1 MKTNFFTAPAA
12 RSRRLQFIQYGFLV
26 FFFWAALYVFVPT
39 LSVYAK
45 TIVSNLALVG
55 IVVSSNAFGQIIFR
69 IPLAILADRYGI
81 HRQLILAGTLI
92 IAFGAYLMA
101 SSNTA
106 TGLFIGR
113 TLTGIGASTW
123 ILMIVFFSNLFG
135 PGESIKATAIL
146 LSINSIGRLVAATS
160 TGFLNEL
167 GGYSLAFYVSAC
179 LAGLAFLFYLPN
191 LDRKET
197 AVAIHVTD
205 FGKVLVH
212 PAVVIP
218 SILGMLNEIAFF
230 TAGQTFFPI
239 LANTF
244 GAGNIQLSLLL
255 DVNLVVVI
263 VSNLAMSAVVKKTG
277 PFPVLYF
284 CFTSIAAGLLIAMFA
299 NSLWMVYLAQFVL
312 GLGSGTVY
320 SALIGFSMEHV
331 DVNVRSTA
339 AGIQQSITAIGM
351 FVGPWIGGMI
361 ADWIGIQHMFGVIAG
376 LVLFAGYFGTILLNK
391 KLKKSA
397 LSGTAVAD

>member
-1 MKTNFFTAPAA
+1 MF
-12 RSRRLQFIQYGFLV
+12 
-26 FFFWAALYVFVPT
+26 FVPT
-39 LSVYAK
+39 LSVYTK

-55 IVVSSNAFGQIIFR
+55 IVASSNAFGQIIFR

-92 IAFGAYLMA
+92 IALGAYLMA

-123 ILMIVFFSNLFG
+123 ILMIVFFSNLFRLE
-135 PGESIKATAIL
+135 ESIKATAIL
-146 LSINSIGRLVAATS
+146 ISINSIGRLIAATS

-179 LAGLAFLFYLPN
+179 LAGIAFLFYLPN
-191 LDRKET
+191 MDGKQT
-197 AVAIHVTD
+197 TVTMHMTD
-205 FGKVLVH
+205 LRQVVVH
-212 PAVVIP
+212 PAVVIT
-218 SILGMLNEIAFF
+218 SLLGMLNEIAFF

-263 VSNLAMSAVVKKTG
+263 VANLTMSAVVKKTG

-284 CFTSIAAGLLIAMFA
+284 CFTSITVGLLIAMFA

-320 SALIGFSMEHV
+320 SALVGFSMEHV
-331 DVNVRSTA
+331 NANVRSTA
-339 AGIQQSITAIGM
+339 AGIQQSISAIGM

-361 ADWIGIQHMFGVIAG
+361 ADWIGIQPMFGVIAG
-376 LVLFAGYFGTILLNK
+376 LVLIVGYWGHYC
-391 KLKKSA
+391 
-397 LSGTAVAD
+397 